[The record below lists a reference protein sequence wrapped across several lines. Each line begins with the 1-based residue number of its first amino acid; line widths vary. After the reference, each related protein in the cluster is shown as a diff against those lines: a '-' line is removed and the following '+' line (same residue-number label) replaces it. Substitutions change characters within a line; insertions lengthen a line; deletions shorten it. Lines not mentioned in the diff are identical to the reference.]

1 MKNVVMARLMAEGH
15 VIQKASP
22 SVLLGQSPMQP
33 SENSLFTQ
41 SKNACSMLSV
51 AFRSSGLSSVVL

>member
-22 SVLLGQSPMQP
+22 SVLLSH
-33 SENSLFTQ
+33 SLQ
-41 SKNACSMLSV
+41 
-51 AFRSSGLSSVVL
+51 RSL